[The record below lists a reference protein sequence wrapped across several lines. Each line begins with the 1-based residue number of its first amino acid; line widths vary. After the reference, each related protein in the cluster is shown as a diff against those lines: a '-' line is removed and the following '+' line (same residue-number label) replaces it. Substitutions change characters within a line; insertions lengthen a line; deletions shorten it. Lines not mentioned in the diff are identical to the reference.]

1 MCFDYRR
8 QHKLP
13 IKMARIF
20 DTYGPR
26 MQPNDGRVVSN
37 FIMQA
42 LQNQPVTL
50 YGAAHSAMSMIWL
63 KG

>member
-50 YGAAHSAMSMIWL
+50 YGDGQQSR
-63 KG
+63 